1 MKKISRAV
9 GIVLAGL
16 VLLAPTA
23 ALATAPP
30 LDPDYKMSVVTYPAT
45 VAPGETFTAT
55 VVIEAPVDLMS
66 AQFEM
71 FTFNHELVE
80 IVSVEGAVGAGEPWF
95 GATYLG
101 PKEEQIAEANA
112 DGTLDFPTGSFF
124 VPGTGPATPGKFVII
139 TMKAK
144 EGIVGTHTVELTVSE
159 FYALNADLEEI
170 FDADFVGIPGEVVVE
185 GPPPLEPDLIV
196 SDISEAWVE
205 EGKTYNVTFTV
216 KSQGAAAIASTAG
229 IEIDGVKKATAAIP
243 ALAAGETHTA
253 TVGPFTLTGANDTI
267 KVYADKLA
275 VVAELDETNN
285 YLETLWVLPGY
296 PDLIISN
303 LEYECIIPGKTYKV
317 TFTIKNQGDV
327 AAAASTASLEGI
339 PFGPVAFKTPALEP
353 GATLTI
359 DTADHMPQG
368 VSVKWPPALGG
379 AGRFSYDED
388 GHTVKV
394 YVDKD
399 GVVDESDETNN
410 YREVTILPPD
420 LPHVPDLVVIPEGW
434 SVEWVEGGQ
443 YRVTFTIKNQ
453 GEGDAAASTA
463 GIEIDGEEKATAAI
477 PALAAGKTHT
487 ATAGPFTLTN
497 GRDIV
502 KVIADRDNVVAERGG
517 EAANH
522 REWAVEGQKAPW
534 GIIASV
540 IGAAVVV
547 VGIVVFAV
555 RRRTS

>member
-1 MKKISRAV
+1 M
-9 GIVLAGL
+9 
-16 VLLAPTA
+16 
-23 ALATAPP
+23 
-30 LDPDYKMSVVTYPAT
+30 
-45 VAPGETFTAT
+45 
-55 VVIEAPVDLMS
+55 
-66 AQFEM
+66 
-71 FTFNHELVE
+71 
-80 IVSVEGAVGAGEPWF
+80 
-95 GATYLG
+95 G
-101 PKEEQIAEANA
+101 PKPAEIAEANA

-124 VPGTGPATPGKFVII
+124 WTQPPGPATPGKFVII

-144 EGIVGTHTVELTVSE
+144 EGIVGTHTVPLTVSDL
-159 FYALNADLEEI
+159 YMLNADLVEI
-170 FDADFVGIPGEVVVE
+170 LDADIGRTDGEVVVE
-185 GPPPLEPDLIV
+185 GPPPPLPDLIV

-216 KSQGAAAIASTAG
+216 KSQGAAAIASTAS

-339 PFGPVAFKTPALEP
+339 PFGPVAFKMPALEP

-368 VSVKWPPALGG
+368 VSVKWPPVLGA

-410 YREVTILPPD
+410 YRDVTILPPD
-420 LPHVPDLVVIPEGW
+420 LPDVPDLVVIPEGW
-434 SVEWVEGGQ
+434 SVERVEGGQ

-463 GIEIDGEEKATAAI
+463 GIEIDGEEKAAAPV

-534 GIIASV
+534 EAPWGIIAGV
-540 IGAAVVV
+540 GAAVVV

>member
-1 MKKISRAV
+1 M
-9 GIVLAGL
+9 
-16 VLLAPTA
+16 
-23 ALATAPP
+23 
-30 LDPDYKMSVVTYPAT
+30 
-45 VAPGETFTAT
+45 
-55 VVIEAPVDLMS
+55 
-66 AQFEM
+66 
-71 FTFNHELVE
+71 
-80 IVSVEGAVGAGEPWF
+80 
-95 GATYLG
+95 G
-101 PKEEQIAEANA
+101 PKPAEIAEANA

-124 VPGTGPATPGKFVII
+124 LTQPPGPATPGKFVII

-159 FYALNADLEEI
+159 FYMLNADLEEI
-170 FDADFVGIPGEVVVE
+170 FDADIRGIPGEVVVE
-185 GPPPLEPDLIV
+185 GPPPPLPDLIV
-196 SDISEAWVE
+196 SDISETWVE
-205 EGKTYNVTFTV
+205 KGKTYNVTFTV
-216 KSQGAAAIASTAG
+216 KNQGAAAIASTAS

-253 TVGPFTLTGANDTI
+253 TVGPFTLTAGRDTV

-275 VVAELDETNN
+275 VVAEGDETNN
-285 YLETLWVLPGY
+285 YLETTWLLPNH
-296 PDLIISN
+296 PDLIVSD
-303 LEYECIIPGKTYKV
+303 LEYEWWGVGKSYHNV
-317 TFTIKNQGDV
+317 AFTIKNQGDIV
-327 AAAASTASLEGI
+327 APASTVGI
-339 PFGPVAFKTPALEP
+339 SIDGVEKATADVPALAA
-353 GATLTI
+353 GATYTSTL
-359 DTADHMPQG
+359 D
-368 VSVKWPPALGG
+368 
-379 AGRFSYDED
+379 GRFALTDGED
-388 GHTVKV
+388 TVKV
-394 YVDKD
+394 YADKLND
-399 GVVDESDETNN
+399 IAESDETNN
-410 YREVTILPPD
+410 YLEITVLSPD
-420 LPHVPDLVVIPEGW
+420 LPDVPDLVVIPEGW

-534 GIIASV
+534 EAPWGIIAGV